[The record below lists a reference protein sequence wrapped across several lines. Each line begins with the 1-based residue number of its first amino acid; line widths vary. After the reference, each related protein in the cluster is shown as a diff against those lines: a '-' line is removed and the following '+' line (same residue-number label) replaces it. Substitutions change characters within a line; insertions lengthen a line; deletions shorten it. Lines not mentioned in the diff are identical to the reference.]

1 MTDKL
6 ETRKLIVA
14 WREGDTS
21 SRDRLI
27 AHVMPQLE
35 QIAAARL
42 RREQSSSLST
52 HDLINEA
59 LIKIVGEFPEVGDRA
74 HLMALVS
81 RLMRNVLVDHARAKQ
96 TDKRKH
102 QKVELRTNI
111 PGAIPV
117 IDLLSLDSALVRLR
131 AIDPGYAEI
140 VEMRYFGGMSV
151 PDVAEVTGWSEPTVK
166 RRWQSAR
173 AWLADAI
180 QQPIENG

>member
-1 MTDKL
+1 MASQV
-6 ETRKLIVA
+6 ETRKLIVG
-14 WREGDTS
+14 WREGDAS

-42 RREQSSSLST
+42 RKEQSSSLST

-59 LIKIVGEFPEVGDRA
+59 LIKIVGEFPQVGDRA

-81 RLMRNVLVDHARAKQ
+81 RLMRNVLVDHARAKK

-102 QKVELRTNI
+102 QKVELRTNVS
-111 PGAIPV
+111 GAIPV
-117 IDLLSLDSALVRLR
+117 VDLLSLDSALVRLK

-180 QQPIENG
+180 RQPIDDA